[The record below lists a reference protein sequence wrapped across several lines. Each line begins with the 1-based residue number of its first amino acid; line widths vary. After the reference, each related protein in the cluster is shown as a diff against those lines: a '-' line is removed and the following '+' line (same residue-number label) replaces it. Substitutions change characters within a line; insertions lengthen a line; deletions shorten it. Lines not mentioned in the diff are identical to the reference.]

1 MSYAPELFDKAH
13 AAHCLEVI
21 GSTLMEHGC
30 MGIKTL
36 DPTDKNYN
44 GDYVN
49 SDSSHGWNY
58 HQGPEW
64 VWPVGFFL
72 KAQLKFC
79 EFETFEEAREAT
91 MKWLLPHK
99 DNIYKNRW

>member
-1 MSYAPELFDKAH
+1 
-13 AAHCLEVI
+13 
-21 GSTLMEHGC
+21 

-36 DPTDKNYN
+36 DPKDKNYN

-49 SDSSHGWNY
+49 SDDTAGFNY

-72 KAQLKFC
+72 KAQLLFHDYQSK
-79 EFETFEEAREAT
+79 EEARFET
-91 MKWLLPHK
+91 MKWLVPHRDHIVKDSWEGLPELTNTHGQYCP
-99 DNIYKNRW
+99 DSCET